1 VSSDFDTLLAKV
13 KIDELPRRQVSIVDP
28 SILLGEVYRL
38 LDEEHGVAVLV
49 CEGRKL
55 LGIFTER
62 DVLYRTALE
71 GDPGTPIGELM
82 TADLVTLQHDD
93 KLASAIGTM
102 TEKGIRHI
110 PVLGDEGEE
119 CGLIGGRDV
128 LKLIAEYFPETL
140 LNLPPDLSQKMTR
153 AEGG

>member
-1 VSSDFDTLLAKV
+1 VKSDFDDLLARAQ
-13 KIDELPRRQVSIVDP
+13 IDELPRRQVCIVDP
-28 SILLGEVYRL
+28 SMLLGEVYRL

-49 CEGRKL
+49 CEGKKL

-82 TADLVTLQHDD
+82 TSDLVTLQHDE
-93 KLASAIGTM
+93 KLASAISTM
-102 TEKGIRHI
+102 AEKGIRHI
-110 PVLGDEGEE
+110 PVLDDDGEQ

-140 LNLPPDLSQKMTR
+140 LNLPPNLAQKMTT